1 MIIPGTTI
9 SLTLNPTYVEVRDK
23 GMVKKK
29 IPLKERSFEDVSL
42 ELQKYLRYLGK
53 RLAPGVLEEVL
64 DHIGVPR
71 VRRVLKEEVLEI
83 PKEPEQTPI
92 PVERAVEEIVP
103 EVDFEQPEKKKRS
116 FLRRDRPEEV
126 ATFVESPGVSAD
138 EKGEITVDDFDDI
151 ADALQAVEA
160 LSDSFMTGA
169 PKEKPVEKKHAE
181 ISINLAGSEDIVASG
196 RSFARVGDVDTPV
209 EVPEIVE
216 EVRREED
223 TIEVTEEVE
232 SEDAELVAVTVEEE
246 EQPEEEMEPQ
256 VTPAHQIK
264 PIAECKGLLLG
275 EDGVGKESLKAKANI
290 VPIAFDDETVSDH
303 IFGRIIEGANHRIDM
318 RVWSFDLAVK
328 AKVQRREFY
337 KDSQVLIIVYSA
349 SDRWSFESIDFWLR
363 EATLSTEK
371 MPPLVIVSNKIDLRK
386 DAGEDSGDEPVG
398 YNEGFKFAE
407 ELAQRFGKDNVLHPV
422 AFIETS
428 CVTEENVEDVFST
441 AAQLFENTL

>member
-29 IPLKERSFEDVSL
+29 IPLKESSFEDVVL

-53 RLAPGVLEEVL
+53 RLAPGVLEDVL
-64 DHIGVPR
+64 NRIGVPR
-71 VRRVLKEEVLEI
+71 ARRVLQEELLEAPKAPEPTPAPEEPVVKEVV
-83 PKEPEQTPI
+83 EPE
-92 PVERAVEEIVP
+92 PVVEP
-103 EVDFEQPEKKKRS
+103 EQPEKKRRS
-116 FLRRDRPEEV
+116 FLRRGKPEEA

-138 EKGEITVDDFDDI
+138 GKGEISVDDFDDI
-151 ADALQAVEA
+151 ADALHAVEA

-169 PKEKPVEKKHAE
+169 SKEKPVEKLVEKKAE

-196 RSFARVGDVDTPV
+196 KSYARVGEAGTP
-209 EVPEIVE
+209 EE
-216 EVRREED
+216 EVQEES
-223 TIEVTEEVE
+223 EVTELV
-232 SEDAELVAVTVEEE
+232 SEAAEED
-246 EQPEEEMEPQ
+246 EQPEPQ

-264 PIAECKGLLLG
+264 PVVECKTLFLG

-290 VPIAFDDETVSDH
+290 VPITLEDETVSEH
-303 IFGRIIEGANHRIDM
+303 IFGRIFDGANHRVDM

-328 AKVQRREFY
+328 AKVQRKEFY
-337 KDSQVLIIVYSA
+337 KDSQILIIVYSA

-363 EATLSTEK
+363 EATLSTEQ
-371 MPPLVIVSNKIDLRK
+371 MPPIVIVSNKIDLRT

-398 YNEGFKFAE
+398 YDEGFKFAE
-407 ELAQRFGKDNVLHPV
+407 DLTQRFGKDNVLHPV

-428 CVTEENVEDVFST
+428 CITEEGVEDVFAT
-441 AAQLFENTL
+441 ATQLFENTL

>member
-53 RLAPGVLEEVL
+53 RLAPGVLEDIL
-64 DHIGVPR
+64 DRIGLPKA
-71 VRRVLKEEVLEI
+71 RRVLKEEVLET
-83 PKEPEQTPI
+83 PREPEPLPVPVEPDVEEPGPEDEPEQS
-92 PVERAVEEIVP
+92 
-103 EVDFEQPEKKKRS
+103 EKKKRS
-116 FLRRDRPEEV
+116 FLRRKPEQA

-138 EKGEITVDDFDDI
+138 EKGEITVEDFDDI
-151 ADALQAVEA
+151 ADALHAVEA

-169 PKEKPVEKKHAE
+169 PKEKPIEKPVEKKVE
-181 ISINLAGSEDIVASG
+181 ISINLAGSDEIVASG
-196 RSFARVGDVDTPV
+196 RSFARVGDVDTPEE
-209 EVPEIVE
+209 EVPEVSE
-216 EVRREED
+216 EVDSEITEFVAETD
-223 TIEVTEEVE
+223 EV
-232 SEDAELVAVTVEEE
+232 E
-246 EQPEEEMEPQ
+246 EQPEEESEPQ

-264 PIAECKGLLLG
+264 PIVECKGLLLG
-275 EDGVGKESLKAKANI
+275 EDGVGKESLKAKVNI
-290 VPIAFDDETVSDH
+290 VPIILEDETFSDH

-318 RVWSFDLAVK
+318 RVWSFDLAVR
-328 AKVQRREFY
+328 AKVQRKEFY

-363 EATLSTEK
+363 EATLSTEQ
-371 MPPLVIVSNKIDLRK
+371 MPPIVIVSNKIDLRTET
-386 DAGEDSGDEPVG
+386 GEDSGDEPVG

-428 CVTEENVEDVFST
+428 CVTEERVEEVFTT
-441 AAQLFENTL
+441 AAQLFENSL